1 MSRLGLTPLT
11 HCHERM
17 KKRQGVCPGAFL
29 CVHYATSC
37 MPITLLLGCT
47 TLDDVALLVGV
58 GGVLGTV
65 RTTRDDGPVALTVRT
80 LDPVVMLELAETVL
94 LRDRFHI
101 EAGFVRRVRYR
112 ADLDAA
118 LDYFAGRVGV
128 GRVLAAICAAPNELM
143 PAPFAASS
151 GVSADV
157 QLTAAALALD
167 ADADALLSEVD
178 GVSLLSFVTC
188 VTHPECALLFFL
200 RHTVLTLWW
209 TLF

>member
-1 MSRLGLTPLT
+1 M
-11 HCHERM
+11 
-17 KKRQGVCPGAFL
+17 
-29 CVHYATSC
+29 
-37 MPITLLLGCT
+37 
-47 TLDDVALLVGV
+47 DDVALLVGV
-58 GGVLGTV
+58 DGVLGTV
-65 RTTRDDGPVALTVRT
+65 RTTRDDGPVALTVCA
-80 LDPVVMLELAETVL
+80 LNPEVALELAEAVFL
-94 LRDRFHI
+94 NEGLYVEVSAI
-101 EAGFVRRVRYR
+101 VAGIRSR

-178 GVSLLSFVTC
+178 GVSFLSFVTC